1 MTKPYSKELP
11 LRHIY
16 DNNLSSNQKLLMTLL
31 LIEENPDLY
40 DLSTLAKRRVEDI
53 LLDLKELKKLGYLQ
67 DT

>member
-1 MTKPYSKELP
+1 MTKPHSKELP

-16 DNNLSSNQKLLMTLL
+16 DSNLSSNQKLLMTLL

-40 DLSTLAKRRVEDI
+40 DLSVLAKRRVEDI
-53 LLDLKELKKLGYLQ
+53 LLDLKELKKKGYLQ

>member
-1 MTKPYSKELP
+1 MTKPHSKELP

-16 DNNLSSNQKLLMTLL
+16 DSNLSSNQKLLMTLL

-40 DLSTLAKRRVEDI
+40 DLSVLAKRRVEDI